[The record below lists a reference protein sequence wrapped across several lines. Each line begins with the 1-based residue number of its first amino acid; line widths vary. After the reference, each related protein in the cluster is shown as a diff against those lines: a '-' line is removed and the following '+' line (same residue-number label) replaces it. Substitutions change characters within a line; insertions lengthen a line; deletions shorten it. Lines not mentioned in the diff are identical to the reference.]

1 VRLLHVARRPGE
13 TYLAQ
18 ALVEAGHVV
27 ETAADIGEALLAA
40 PAGAYDGLLVEVVD
54 LARFPIAGLV
64 AGGRGRRAGADRR
77 PGRPAART
85 RALRAGADAC
95 FVRPVHFM
103 ELEARLAALVRLAP
117 GAPTDVPFTLDPA
130 TRMAR
135 FADRD
140 LVLPSREFR
149 LLDYMARH
157 AGEVVSAA
165 QILEQVW
172 GETGDPKPE
181 LVRTTVARLRAK
193 LVETF
198 GQPFLITLRGHG
210 YRLDANMTGFS
221 SG

>member
-1 VRLLHVARRPGE
+1 VRLLHVARRIGE

-18 ALVEAGHVV
+18 ALIEAGHVV
-27 ETAADIGEALLAA
+27 ETAADVGEALLAA
-40 PAGAYDGLLVEVVD
+40 PAGAYDGLLVEVAD
-54 LARFPIAGLV
+54 LGEVPMARLV
-64 AGGRGRRAGADRR
+64 QAAEGAVLVIVADQADPSVRS
-77 PGRPAART
+77 

-95 FVRPVHFM
+95 FTRPVHFM
-103 ELEARLAALVRLAP
+103 ELEARLSALVRLAP
-117 GAPTDVPFTLDPA
+117 GPAVASPFVLDPA

-140 LVLPSREFR
+140 VVLPASEYR

-157 AGEVVSAA
+157 AGEVVTAA

-172 GETGDPKPE
+172 GETRDPKPE
-181 LVRTTVARLRAK
+181 LVRTSVARLRAR

-198 GQPFLITLRGHG
+198 GQPFLVTLRGHG

>member
-1 VRLLHVARRPGE
+1 MRLLHVARRPGE

-18 ALVEAGHVV
+18 ALIEAGHVV
-27 ETAADIGEALLAA
+27 ETAADVGEALLVAQT
-40 PAGAYDGLLVEVVD
+40 GGYDGLLVETADLAFVPIERLVRAAAGSVLVIVVD
-54 LARFPIAGLV
+54 QANSK
-64 AGGRGRRAGADRR
+64 
-77 PGRPAART
+77 ART

-95 FVRPVHFM
+95 FTRPVHFM
-103 ELEARLAALVRLAP
+103 ELEARLSALVRLAP
-117 GAPTDVPFTLDPA
+117 GSSTASPLVLDPA

-140 LVLPSREFR
+140 VMLQASEYR
-149 LLDYMARH
+149 LLDYMVRH
-157 AGEVVSAA
+157 AGEVITAA

-181 LVRTTVARLRAK
+181 LVRTSVARLRAR

-198 GQPFLITLRGHG
+198 GQPFVVTLRGHG

>member
-1 VRLLHVARRPGE
+1 
-13 TYLAQ
+13 
-18 ALVEAGHVV
+18 VV
-27 ETAADIGEALLAA
+27 ETAADIGEALLIA
-40 PAGAYDGLLVEVVD
+40 PAGAYDGLLVEVVELAEVPVAG
-54 LARFPIAGLV
+54 LARAAEGGALVLIADQ
-64 AGGRGRRAGADRR
+64 AE
-77 PGRPAART
+77 PAART
-85 RALRAGADAC
+85 RALWAGADAC

-140 LVLPSREFR
+140 LMLPSREFR

-157 AGEVVSAA
+157 AGEVVSSAR
-165 QILEQVW
+165 ILEQVW
-172 GETGDPKPE
+172 GDTGDPKPE
-181 LVRTTVARLRAK
+181 LVRTTVARLRAR

-210 YRLDANMTGFS
+210 YRLDSNMTGFS
-221 SG
+221 SD

>member
-18 ALVEAGHVV
+18 ALAQAGHVV
-27 ETAADIGEALLAA
+27 ETAADLSEALLAA
-40 PAGAYDGLLVEVVD
+40 PAGAYDGLLVEAADLGQIPIARLVSAAEGGVLVLIAD
-54 LARFPIAGLV
+54 LAE
-64 AGGRGRRAGADRR
+64 
-77 PGRPAART
+77 PAART
-85 RALRAGADAC
+85 AALRAGADAC

-103 ELEARLAALVRLAP
+103 ELEARLSALVRLAP
-117 GAPTDVPFTLDPA
+117 GASTDSPFALDPA

-140 LVLPSREFR
+140 LVLPAREFR

-181 LVRTTVARLRAK
+181 LVRTAVARLRAK
-193 LVETF
+193 LVDAF
-198 GQPFLITLRGHG
+198 DRPFLVTLRGHG

>member
-1 VRLLHVARRPGE
+1 MRLLHVARRAGE

-27 ETAADIGEALLAA
+27 ETAADVGEALLAA
-40 PAGAYDGLLVEVVD
+40 PAGAYDGLLVEVAD
-54 LARFPIAGLV
+54 LGEAPVARLV
-64 AGGRGRRAGADRR
+64 RAAEGAVLVIVADQAD
-77 PGRPAART
+77 PSARV

-95 FVRPVHFM
+95 FIRPVHFM
-103 ELEARLAALVRLAP
+103 ELEARLSALVRLAP
-117 GAPTDVPFTLDPA
+117 GSGVASPFVLDPA

-140 LVLPSREFR
+140 VVLPASEYR

-157 AGEVVSAA
+157 AGEVVTAA

-181 LVRTTVARLRAK
+181 LVRTSVARLRAR

-198 GQPFLITLRGHG
+198 GQPFLVTLRGHG